1 MGGQVIMTKA
11 KEILNSGIEQGIERG
26 FEQGR
31 IQMVVDLVND
41 EVLSLEEAAKRA
53 GITVDELKAKM
64 NSI

>member
-31 IQMVVDLVND
+31 IQIVVDLVND
-41 EVLSLEEAAKRA
+41 EVLSVEEAAARVGLTVEEFKKRA
-53 GITVDELKAKM
+53 E
-64 NSI
+64 

>member
-41 EVLSLEEAAKRA
+41 EVLSIEEAAARVGLTVEEFKKRA
-53 GITVDELKAKM
+53 E
-64 NSI
+64 